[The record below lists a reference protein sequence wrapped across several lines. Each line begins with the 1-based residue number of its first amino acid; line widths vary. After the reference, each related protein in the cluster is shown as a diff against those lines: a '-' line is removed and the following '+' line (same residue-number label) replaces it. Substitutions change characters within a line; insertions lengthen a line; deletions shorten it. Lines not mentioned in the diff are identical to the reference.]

1 MEYLDKRIQELSTE
15 QDAQLLRASQPLGFK
30 GLVARMK
37 GCRLSWLFWLTWLA
51 HIVLLIA
58 GIILGWKFLGAS
70 DALAATKAGI
80 GAATCLIVAVQL
92 LVGLAPRMHA
102 ERLKREIKRTQI
114 MVLADRQ
121 GA

>member
-1 MEYLDKRIQELSTE
+1 MRGSWDKFVGPGATSAEE
-15 QDAQLLRASQPLGFK
+15 
-30 GLVARMK
+30 
-37 GCRLSWLFWLTWLA
+37 WLQ
-51 HIVLLIA
+51 LIA

-80 GAATCLIVAVQL
+80 GAETCLIVAVQL